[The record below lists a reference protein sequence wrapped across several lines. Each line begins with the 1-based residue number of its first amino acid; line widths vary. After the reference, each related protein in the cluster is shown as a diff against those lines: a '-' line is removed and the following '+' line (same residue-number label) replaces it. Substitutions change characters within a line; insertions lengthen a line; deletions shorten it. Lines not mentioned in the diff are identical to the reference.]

1 MEPPLS
7 KRNPPALRLA
17 DLATAQ
23 ARPLQNMTGFP
34 ALAGPPAHSQLR
46 ATATHLRPRDL
57 SSDPGVAIT
66 PLGPEHMAQASALG
80 LSPPS
85 KALPAHPEAPAAAA
99 RAAASVAH
107 PGASTYP
114 GGGGSGRAQ
123 PSAPPP
129 PAPPLPPSPSPPP
142 PPPPPPPALS
152 GYTATDSGGGG
163 SSGKGHS
170 RDFVLRRDLS
180 ATAPAAA
187 MHGVPLGGEQRSGTG
202 SPQHSAPPPHSA
214 GMFISASGTYAGPD
228 GSGSGGPALFPALH
242 DAPGAP
248 GGHPHPLNGQMR
260 LGLAAAA
267 AAAAAELYGR
277 TEPPFAPRSG
287 DAHYGAVAAAAAAAL
302 HGYGAVNLNLNLA
315 AAAAAAAA
323 GPGPHLQHHAWSTLR
338 NFPKGNF
345 PRGSRKNSL
354 ARLASCLPL
363 CLALAARTGAWN
375 RLGERVDLFFSAA
388 GTEDSF
394 FPRGARNWNLLAR
407 KLPRVAAPSDGSPGG
422 EGRARARTAGAEIP
436 SAAGPWAVVFSGFT
450 ACSGLRFLPGCG
462 WQSGSRRGPQGG
474 VPAPH
479 VSAQTGAQ
487 GVLAVLRPLSSRDWV
502 RTGTIPELP
511 PYQGA
516 LPFGGYSESR
526 NRLIKGNNPPATP
539 EGPFPDPRSSHPHPH
554 SVYNLPLGQTRV
566 LWERELVE
574 QRAAHGLVFKGIVF
588 LGWLEQLK
596 ERDDGP
602 TTVVQTL
609 RAVRTRVSG
618 SLLDFGVNIL
628 DHALAIVSLNPLP
641 ALCFVAGE
649 KPFKCEFD
657 GCDRKFANSSDR
669 KKHSHVHTSDKPYYC
684 KIRGCDKS
692 YTHPSSLRKH
702 MKIHCKSPPPSP
714 GALGYSSVGTPVG
727 APLSPV
733 MDPTRS
739 RSSTLSPQ
747 VTNLNEWY
755 VCQAS
760 GAPSHL
766 HTPSSNGT
774 TSESEDEEMYGN
786 SEVPRT
792 IH

>member
-1 MEPPLS
+1 MMEPPLS

-23 ARPLQNMTGFP
+23 AQPLPNMTGFP
-34 ALAGPPAHSQLR
+34 VLAGPPAHSQLR
-46 ATATHLRPRDL
+46 AAAAHLHPADL
-57 SSDPGVAIT
+57 GADPGVAIT
-66 PLGPEHMAQASALG
+66 PLVEHMAQASVQG

-85 KALPAHPEAPAAAA
+85 QALPAQAETPVPAA
-99 RAAASVAH
+99 RTAASVAH
-107 PGASTYP
+107 PGARTFP
-114 GGGGSGRAQ
+114 GGGGSGGAQ
-123 PSAPPP
+123 VSAPPP

-142 PPPPPPPALS
+142 PPPPPALS
-152 GYTATDSGGGG
+152 GYTTTNSGGGG
-163 SSGKGHS
+163 SSGKDHS

-187 MHGVPLGGEQRSGTG
+187 MHGAPLGGEQRSGTS
-202 SPQHSAPPPHSA
+202 SPQHPAPPPHSA

-228 GSGSGGPALFPALH
+228 GGGGSALFPALH
-242 DAPGAP
+242 DSPGAP
-248 GGHPHPLNGQMR
+248 GGHPPPLNGQMR

-277 TEPPFAPRSG
+277 AEPPFAPRSG

-315 AAAAAAAA
+315 AAADAAPRAAPGAAASARAAPASAPPPPPGGSRGLPALHAAANQAGAHLQVDRPGGTGPAAAATA
-323 GPGPHLQHHAWSTLR
+323 PGRRPPAQHPHQHHPHLPGPIKQELICKWID
-338 NFPKGNF
+338 PEE
-345 PRGSRKNSL
+345 L
-354 ARLASCLPL
+354 AR
-363 CLALAARTGAWN
+363 
-375 RLGERVDLFFSAA
+375 
-388 GTEDSF
+388 
-394 FPRGARNWNLLAR
+394 
-407 KLPRVAAPSDGSPGG
+407 
-422 EGRARARTAGAEIP
+422 
-436 SAAGPWAVVFSGFT
+436 
-450 ACSGLRFLPGCG
+450 
-462 WQSGSRRGPQGG
+462 
-474 VPAPH
+474 
-479 VSAQTGAQ
+479 
-487 GVLAVLRPLSSRDWV
+487 
-502 RTGTIPELP
+502 P
-511 PYQGA
+511 P
-516 LPFGGYSESR
+516 PPP
-526 NRLIKGNNPPATP
+526 PPAGGAKPCSKTF
-539 EGPFPDPRSSHPHPH
+539 GTMH
-554 SVYNLPLGQTRV
+554 
-566 LWERELVE
+566 ELVN
-574 QRAAHGLVFKGIVF
+574 HV
-588 LGWLEQLK
+588 
-596 ERDDGP
+596 
-602 TTVVQTL
+602 TVEHV
-609 RAVRTRVSG
+609 
-618 SLLDFGVNIL
+618 
-628 DHALAIVSLNPLP
+628 
-641 ALCFVAGE
+641 GE
-649 KPFKCEFD
+649 KPFKCEFV

-727 APLSPV
+727 DPLSPV
-733 MDPTRS
+733 LDPARS

-786 SEVPRT
+786 PEVVRT